1 IEAQNA
7 VVPAGSLAAEP
18 QAAPRAYTYTITAG
32 SRLTSADAFRNI
44 PLRTN
49 PDGSA
54 QLLDAVARVALGA
67 SFHGINAPP
76 NAGTLTP
83 SVINQTPGSNALQTA
98 AAVQA
103 KMSSLADNFAPGL
116 EYVVP
121 YDTTL
126 FIDAS
131 VKGVMQIFFEAFVIV
146 AVIVLL
152 FLQSMRTTLIAM
164 AAVPISVVGTFAG
177 LYVLGFTIN
186 LLSLFGMILA
196 IGIVVDD
203 AILVVENVSRIL
215 ERDREISIGAATSQ
229 ALAEVSGRV
238 IATAFIMDA
247 VFVTESV
254 LGGVTG
260 QI

>member
-1 IEAQNA
+1 
-7 VVPAGSLAAEP
+7 
-18 QAAPRAYTYTITAG
+18 
-32 SRLTSADAFRNI
+32 
-44 PLRTN
+44 
-49 PDGSA
+49 
-54 QLLDAVARVALGA
+54 
-67 SFHGINAPP
+67 
-76 NAGTLTP
+76 
-83 SVINQTPGSNALQTA
+83 
-98 AAVQA
+98 
-103 KMSSLADNFAPGL
+103 
-116 EYVVP
+116 
-121 YDTTL
+121 TTL

-215 ERDREISIGAATSQ
+215 ERDREISIRAATSQ
-229 ALAEVSGRV
+229 AMAEVSGPV
-238 IATAFIMDA
+238 IATAFIMAA
-247 VFVTESV
+247 VFIPVAF
-254 LGGVTG
+254 LGGFTG
-260 QI
+260 QIYKQFALTIAFSVAISAIVALSFTPALSALFMKRRVEGRRSKFKRLLRAPFVLFERFFDWITNAYVRLTSVLMRFGIVTVVIAVIATAGAFWLYEHTP